1 MRIRVLVLVLS
12 ILFCGTYIQ
21 RVNANHI
28 AAVNITYVGI
38 DTAGVDTFSYVITV
52 KIYRDCSN
60 LNPAPGFITINYS
73 SLSCGLSGSD
83 TINYDVSGGSP
94 PLGAGTFIQLPCLG
108 VDTCDPGL
116 LGYGVEEYVYSSTI
130 TLPDTCTDWIISY
143 ETGGLR
149 NNNDVILNATSQKI
163 YVEALINNVDA
174 PGNSSPSFIKPPLA
188 VFCVNRDFFFNQ
200 GAIESDGD
208 SLVYSLVQAQGAGG
222 AILPYDTSY
231 TAQYPFNAVD
241 SPLTMSPSSGVIS
254 FTPDTPAVISVMS
267 VLIEE
272 YSSNGVLLGS
282 IKNDMQVLI
291 NDSCTADTLNF
302 IGDTTEPTGVHP
314 AISAQC
320 LDISITVHLDNPIQC
335 ETISLDGSDFLITA
349 PNGDTVAINQIVPPI
364 CSAGLVDSLVII
376 LTDSMRFNGSY
387 LIFDIIGSDFIPIL
401 SECGL
406 RLNDTLEVRL
416 RNCVKATVD
425 LLNVTVANN
434 TSIEIIWSK
443 YTENFQDAYFYRY
456 DVYRSLTPG
465 FSYDSIGTT
474 LDIDDTTFTDLAVT
488 VVDTPYNYM
497 IKMILDPDLQ
507 LAPVSD
513 TIQSILLNGTQNQAD
528 TGIIDVFWTNYWG
541 WSSAIYE
548 LLESIDL
555 GPWDRVAVISDQ
567 ITTYAYNKS
576 LLANSYR
583 LMTRSTESASEL
595 VTESNWIEFVIPVKI
610 VPNIITPNGDGVN
623 DFFLVNEQLL
633 YAPIHLI
640 VFNRW
645 GVMVFEDTE
654 YENNWDGDNFAGKP
668 LAEGT
673 YYYLLQLTDADDR
686 AGFITILR

>member
-1 MRIRVLVLVLS
+1 MRTRILVLVLFV
-12 ILFCGTYIQ
+12 LLCGAYVQ

-38 DTAGVDTFSYVITV
+38 DTAGIDTFSYVITIR
-52 KIYRDCSN
+52 IYRDCSN
-60 LNPAPGFITINYS
+60 LNPAPGFITINYES
-73 SLSCGLSGSD
+73 GSCGLAGSD
-83 TINYDVSGGSP
+83 TINYSGSGSSP
-94 PLGAGTFIQLPCLG
+94 PIGAGTFMQLPCLG
-108 VDTCDPGL
+108 VDTCDPAL
-116 LGYGVEEYVYSSTI
+116 SAYGVEEYIYSSII
-130 TLPDTCTDWIISY
+130 TLPDACDDWLISY

-149 NNNDVILNATSQKI
+149 NANDVLLNATSQKI

-174 PGNSSPSFIKPPLA
+174 PSNNSPSFIKPPLA

-241 SPLTMSPSSGVIS
+241 SPLTMEPSSGVIS
-254 FTPDTPAVISVMS
+254 FTPDTPAVVSVMS
-267 VLIEE
+267 VLIQE
-272 YSSNGVLLGS
+272 YNSDGVLIGS

-291 NDSCTADTLNF
+291 NDSCTSDTLNF
-302 IGDTTEPTGVHP
+302 VGDTTTPTGVHP
-314 AISAQC
+314 TISAQC
-320 LDISITVHLDNPIQC
+320 LDLSITIHFDNPIQC
-335 ETISLDGSDFLITA
+335 ETISLDGSDLVIIA
-349 PNGDTVAINQIVPPI
+349 PNGDTVDINLIVPPI

-376 LTDSMRFNGSY
+376 LADSMRFNGTY
-387 LIFDIIGSDFIPIL
+387 LILDVIGSDFIPLL

-425 LLNVTVANN
+425 LLNVTVVNN
-434 TSIEIIWSK
+434 SSIDIIWSK

-456 DVYRSLTPG
+456 DVYRSLNPG
-465 FSYDSIGTT
+465 TGYDSIGTI
-474 LDIDDTTFTDLAVT
+474 LDITDTTFSDFAVT
-488 VVDTPYNYM
+488 LVDTPYNYLV
-497 IKMILDPDLQ
+497 KMILDPALQ
-507 LAPVSD
+507 LAPLSD
-513 TIQSILLNGTQNQAD
+513 TIQSIHLNGIQNQVD
-528 TGIIDVFWTNYWG
+528 TGVIDLLWTDYWG
-541 WSSAIYE
+541 WDAAIYE

-555 GPWDRVAVISDQ
+555 GPWELVDVLPDP

-583 LMTRSTESASEL
+583 LMMRSIEPTSEM
-595 VTESNWIEFVIPVKI
+595 VTESNWVEFVIPVKI

-633 YAPIHLI
+633 YAPVHLV

-645 GVMVFEDTE
+645 GGKVFEDTD
-654 YENNWDGDNFAGKP
+654 YENKWDGDNFGGNP
-668 LAEGT
+668 LSNGT
-673 YYYLLQLTDADDR
+673 YYYLLKFNGVDDR